1 MKPCLRVSAVFEKL
15 LEAPRVQGELRDFE
29 EWFRR
34 YGEHILA
41 YEESKLVVRTA
52 WLARVMLDEGYKL
65 FPDRQGELKD
75 YVASL
80 LRDKLVELGVDPR
93 RVTRG
98 ELHGTR
104 SDVLDV
110 IFKVYPNVQQTERPS
125 VANILR
131 EELTPRTAQRAPVT
145 VYHVARV
152 ESSRLKPLLAL
163 ALTLLLSS
171 VLIFLLSR

>member
-1 MKPCLRVSAVFEKL
+1 MSTEFGKL
-15 LEAPRVQGELRDFE
+15 LENARVQAELADFE

-65 FPDRQGELKD
+65 FPDRHGELKE

-80 LRDKLVELGVDPR
+80 LRSKLEELGVDPR
-93 RVTRG
+93 RITRG

-110 IFKVYPNVQQTERPS
+110 IFRVYPNVRQTERPS
-125 VANILR
+125 VVNILR
-131 EELTPRTAQRAPVT
+131 EELTPRTARRAPVT
-145 VYHVARV
+145 VYRATRV
-152 ESSRLKPLLAL
+152 EPSRLKPLLAL

-171 VLIFLLSR
+171 VLVFLLSR

>member
-1 MKPCLRVSAVFEKL
+1 MSTEFGKL
-15 LEAPRVQGELRDFE
+15 LENARVQAELADFE

-34 YGEHILA
+34 YGEHILEF
-41 YEESKLVVRTA
+41 EESKLVVRTA

-65 FPDRQGELKD
+65 FPDRHSELKE

-80 LRDKLVELGVDPR
+80 LRSKLEELGVDPGLI
-93 RVTRG
+93 TRG

-110 IFKVYPNVQQTERPS
+110 IFRVYPNVRQTERPS
-125 VANILR
+125 VVNILR
-131 EELTPRTAQRAPVT
+131 EELTPRTARRAPVT
-145 VYHVARV
+145 VYRVTRV
-152 ESSRLKPLLAL
+152 EPSRLKPLLAL

-171 VLIFLLSR
+171 VLVFLLSR